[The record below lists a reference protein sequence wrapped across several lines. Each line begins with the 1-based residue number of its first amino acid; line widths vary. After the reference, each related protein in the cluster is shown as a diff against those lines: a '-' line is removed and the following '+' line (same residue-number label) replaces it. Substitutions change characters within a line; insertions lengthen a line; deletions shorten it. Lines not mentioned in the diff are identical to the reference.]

1 MVQTTYSRK
10 HIYYLLI
17 SLAAFL
23 LTIVSCKED
32 CIEIQV
38 PYTVEE
44 PYVAIDTQVVVLP
57 YHIEGVEWERVMG
70 STILKTKPRIES
82 YSHLTNTGEK
92 GGVFELQHTF
102 ITEEEKERIVLSKA
116 KYIQAGETVR
126 FDLSEDLH
134 YYEEVEFHEYKVIP
148 PTVTIQQK
156 ITKMRKLTKFRKC
169 NSCDEN
175 CK

>member
-1 MVQTTYSRK
+1 MPSEIHLQGNMHSLLS
-10 HIYYLLI
+10 LLI
-17 SLAAFL
+17 IFL
-23 LTIVSCKED
+23 LTTISCKED
-32 CIEIQV
+32 CYEIQV

-44 PYVAIDTQVVVLP
+44 SYEAIDTQEVVLS

-70 STILKTKPRIES
+70 STILKTKPKIES
-82 YSHLTNTGEK
+82 FSYITNTGEK

-102 ITEEEKERIVLSKA
+102 ITKEKKEEVILSKA

-126 FDLSEDLH
+126 FDLSGDLD
-134 YYEEVEFHEYKVIP
+134 YYEEVEFERSKVIAP
-148 PTVTIQQK
+148 KVEVQNRIQKTRKVTK
-156 ITKMRKLTKFRKC
+156 YRKC

>member
-1 MVQTTYSRK
+1 MVHTTYSQK
-10 HIYYLLI
+10 HICYLLI
-17 SLAAFL
+17 SLTGFL
-23 LTIVSCKED
+23 LTIMSCKED

-38 PYTVEE
+38 PYTIEE
-44 PYVAIDTQVVVLP
+44 PYEAIDTQEVVLP

-82 YSHLTNTGEK
+82 YSYVTNTGEK
-92 GGVFELQHTF
+92 GGVFELQHSF
-102 ITEEEKERIVLSKA
+102 ITKEEKEKVVLSKA
-116 KYIQAGETVR
+116 KYIQAGETVK
-126 FDLSEDLH
+126 FDLSGDLH
-134 YYEEVEFHEYKVIP
+134 YYEEVEFNKYKVTP

-156 ITKMRKLTKFRKC
+156 ITKMRKLTKYRKC

>member
-1 MVQTTYSRK
+1 MNMTYSRQN
-10 HIYYLLI
+10 IYYLLI
-17 SLAAFL
+17 SLTVFI
-23 LTIVSCKED
+23 LTILSCKGD

-44 PYVAIDTQVVVLP
+44 PYEAIDTQEVVLP

-82 YSHLTNTGEK
+82 YSYLTNTGEK

-102 ITEEEKERIVLSKA
+102 ITEEEKEKVVLSKA
-116 KYIQAGETVR
+116 KYIQAGETVK
-126 FDLSEDLH
+126 FELSGDLH
-134 YYEEVEFHEYKVIP
+134 YYEKVEFNEYKVIP
-148 PTVTIQQK
+148 PTVNIQQK
-156 ITKMRKLTKFRKC
+156 TTKMRKLTKFRKC

>member
-1 MVQTTYSRK
+1 MANNTNI
-10 HIYYLLI
+10 HIKLHFSI
-17 SLAAFL
+17 IL
-23 LTIVSCKED
+23 LTFLFVITISCKED
-32 CIEIQV
+32 CYEIQV

-44 PYVAIDTQVVVLP
+44 SYEAIDTQEVVLS

-70 STILKTKPRIES
+70 STILKTKPKIES
-82 YSHLTNTGEK
+82 FSYITNTGEK

-102 ITEEEKERIVLSKA
+102 ITKEKKEEVILSKA

-126 FDLSEDLH
+126 FDLSGDLD
-134 YYEEVEFHEYKVIP
+134 YYEEVDFNRSRVIAPKVEVQKRIQK
-148 PTVTIQQK
+148 TRKVTK
-156 ITKMRKLTKFRKC
+156 YRKC